1 MCQDVGTHLSIQQWT
16 WTDPPQDNVTI
27 RVTAPQGG
35 ADWQRPTDELLN
47 TLATVWPGAIT
58 VERPSPDVTVR
69 TIRN

>member
-1 MCQDVGTHLSIQQWT
+1 
-16 WTDPPQDNVTI
+16 VTI